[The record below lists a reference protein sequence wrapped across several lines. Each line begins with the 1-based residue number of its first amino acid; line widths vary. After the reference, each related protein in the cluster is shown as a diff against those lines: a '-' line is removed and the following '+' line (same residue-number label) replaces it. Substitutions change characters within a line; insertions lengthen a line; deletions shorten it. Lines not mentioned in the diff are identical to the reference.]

1 MNPLRLIRTST
12 FQLAWWYMG
21 IFGASALILV
31 GYVYWAT
38 AGYLEQQTNIAVQAD
53 ITGLV
58 EQYRQR
64 GIRGLEAT
72 IRERLTTSTGSSSV
86 YLFADRDLA
95 PLAGNLPAWP
105 AGTLDEAGWYSF
117 TLTDEAGRQVPA
129 RGQVFVLTDGRRL
142 LVGQSQARLEATRDL
157 VNTAFRW
164 ALGIGLVLALLGGML
179 MSYSVTRRI
188 DAINRTSA
196 EIMAGRLK
204 RRMPVRG
211 VNDEFDQLAG
221 NLNAMLDRI
230 DSLIEG
236 VRAVADNIAHDLR
249 TPLTRLRGRLEGL
262 AGRGGLGEDVQAELA
277 AALAESDQLLATFR
291 ALLRIARLE
300 SGTHEG
306 EWQAIDVG
314 ALVHDAWEL
323 WQAVGE
329 ERGIRVLPAVGTA
342 RLRGDAD
349 LVFQA
354 VSNLLDNAVKYS
366 PDGSEVQLRIE
377 DRGDLVGISV
387 ADRGPGIPADER
399 PKVLQR
405 FYRVAATA
413 GLPGSGLGLSLVAA
427 IAHHH
432 GGELTLADHHPGL
445 VATLLL
451 PHAPPAGGAEPA
463 PAPIAAAGGPVPHSR
478 ASAIAPGTSP

>member
-1 MNPLRLIRTST
+1 VNPLRLIRTST

-38 AGYLEQQTNIAVQAD
+38 AGYLEQQTNAAVQAD

-64 GIRGLEAT
+64 GIRGLEAS
-72 IRERLTTSTGSSSV
+72 IRDRLSTSTGSSSV

-117 TLTDEAGRQVPA
+117 TLTDEAGRRVPA

-262 AGRGGLGEDVQAELA
+262 AGRGGLGRGARPRRCRPRLPGGLEPPRQRGQVQ
-277 AALAESDQLLATFR
+277 SRRQ
-291 ALLRIARLE
+291 
-300 SGTHEG
+300 
-306 EWQAIDVG
+306 
-314 ALVHDAWEL
+314 
-323 WQAVGE
+323 
-329 ERGIRVLPAVGTA
+329 RGQP
-342 RLRGDAD
+342 
-349 LVFQA
+349 
-354 VSNLLDNAVKYS
+354 
-366 PDGSEVQLRIE
+366 PH
-377 DRGDLVGISV
+377 
-387 ADRGPGIPADER
+387 RGPR
-399 PKVLQR
+399 RRRRRQR
-405 FYRVAATA
+405 R
-413 GLPGSGLGLSLVAA
+413 
-427 IAHHH
+427 
-432 GGELTLADHHPGL
+432 
-445 VATLLL
+445 
-451 PHAPPAGGAEPA
+451 
-463 PAPIAAAGGPVPHSR
+463 
-478 ASAIAPGTSP
+478 